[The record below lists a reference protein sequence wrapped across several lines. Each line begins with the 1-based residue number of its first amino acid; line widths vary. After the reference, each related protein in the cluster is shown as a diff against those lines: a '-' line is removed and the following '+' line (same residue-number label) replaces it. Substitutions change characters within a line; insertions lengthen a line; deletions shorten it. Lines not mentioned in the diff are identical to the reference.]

1 MRITSRIC
9 VLVLLATSVAGCT
22 LPIAN
27 SEDQLDQVGNRFP
40 IRVEPQV
47 ATLVVPVGADGSL
60 QTRDGDRVRAFADV
74 WKQRGYGLLGVSSE
88 GPVAPEVALRD
99 VRNILTAANV
109 TESSMRVSSAP
120 ANDAG
125 RGASVS
131 LTFMTDMA
139 VAASCEGNWTQD
151 IGEEPRN
158 LPYQNYACATSR
170 TSLRSSRIR
179 VISCS
184 HASRTRRMPCAV
196 ASFSTSIA
204 RVNRP
209 QRRLTPPRRVAKS
222 RTSPRI
228 DGCLSKSEI

>member
-1 MRITSRIC
+1 MRIMSRIC
-9 VLVLLATSVAGCT
+9 GLVLLATSVAGCT
-22 LPIAN
+22 LPLAN

-60 QTRDGDRVRAFADV
+60 QARDGDRVRAFADF

-99 VRNILTAANV
+99 VRTILTAANV

-125 RGASVS
+125 RGVSVS
-131 LTFMTDMA
+131 LTFMTDVA

-158 LPYQNYACATSR
+158 LPYQNYACSTQQNLAAILEDPRDLVQPRQQDPSDAMRRGVVLDKYRKGEPTATQ
-170 TSLRSSRIR
+170 TNSSNESGE
-179 VISCS
+179 VS
-184 HASRTRRMPCAV
+184 
-196 ASFSTSIA
+196 
-204 RVNRP
+204 N
-209 QRRLTPPRRVAKS
+209 VAK
-222 RTSPRI
+222 
-228 DGCLSKSEI
+228 E

>member
-139 VAASCEGNWTQD
+139 VAAICEGNWTQD

-158 LPYQNYACATSR
+158 LPYQNYACATQQNLAAILEDPRDLVQPRQQDPSDAMR
-170 TSLRSSRIR
+170 RGVVFDKYRKGEPTATQTD
-179 VISCS
+179 
-184 HASRTRRMPCAV
+184 ASKEGGEV
-196 ASFSTSIA
+196 S
-204 RVNRP
+204 N
-209 QRRLTPPRRVAKS
+209 VAK
-222 RTSPRI
+222 
-228 DGCLSKSEI
+228 D